1 MSQEGSTK
9 AIVAALIANVCI
21 AVMKFLAYFLTLSSS
36 MLAEGIHSL
45 ADSGNQLLLI
55 VGGKKAKRQASPEHP
70 FGYGRER
77 YIYAFIVS
85 IVLFSVGGL
94 FALYEAYQK
103 VQHPHGIEPQWAWV
117 PVAVLLGAIALESRS
132 LYVAVQESNA
142 ARGKRSMIQF
152 IKTSKA
158 PELPVVLLED
168 AAALV
173 GLVFALLGV
182 SLTIATGNGLW
193 DAAGTALI
201 GVLLV
206 CVAVILALETKSL
219 LLGESATK
227 VDVRAVEA
235 ALVGPGVNRIIHLK
249 TLHLGPEELLVAAKI
264 AVSEAETG
272 AQIAES
278 INAAE
283 LRVRAAVPIAKVI
296 YLEPDIYAEQ
306 APNPTSMA
314 TANVATFEAEQ

>member
-1 MSQEGSTK
+1 
-9 AIVAALIANVCI
+9 
-21 AVMKFLAYFLTLSSS
+21 

-45 ADSGNQLLLI
+45 ADSGNQLLLL

-77 YIYAFIVS
+77 YVYAFIVS

-132 LYVAVQESNA
+132 FYVALQESNA
-142 ARGKRSMIQF
+142 ARGKRNLIQF
-152 IKTSKA
+152 IRTSKA

-173 GLVFALLGV
+173 GLVFALFGV
-182 SLTIATGNGLW
+182 SMTIVTGNGLW

-201 GVLLV
+201 GLLLV

-219 LLGESATK
+219 LLGESAT
-227 VDVRAVEA
+227 VEDVRAVEA
-235 ALVGPGVNRIIHLK
+235 ALVGPGVSSIIHLK

-264 AVSEAETG
+264 AVSECETG
-272 AQIAES
+272 AQIAAA

-306 APNPTSMA
+306 APAPKP
-314 TANVATFEAEQ
+314 